1 MPSSFA
7 RPSVAGGTAAYNG
20 YFYAPLAK
28 TGMPMHP
35 VIKTFKLVAPPI
47 KIYSAISQSS
57 IYVKNKEFNHLSLL

>member
-1 MPSSFA
+1 ME
-7 RPSVAGGTAAYNG
+7 RNG

-28 TGMPMHP
+28 TGNAHAILY
-35 VIKTFKLVAPPI
+35 IKTFKLVAPPI